1 MDVEQI
7 EAKHVKKGKYILI
20 DDSPSIVSDNA
31 TSAPGKHGH
40 AKCRITATGIIDGK
54 KRVIMRPGDGKVPS
68 PVVDTR
74 NGQIVSIDGDRAQL
88 MDAETYEMFDTKIP
102 DNLKA
107 KAKEGVMVDYWLI
120 GGEIRIIVDVKEE

>member
-1 MDVEQI
+1 
-7 EAKHVKKGKYILI
+7 
-20 DDSPSIVSDNA
+20 
-31 TSAPGKHGH
+31 
-40 AKCRITATGIIDGK
+40 
-54 KRVIMRPGDGKVPS
+54 MRPGDGKVPS
-68 PVVDTR
+68 PVVDKR
-74 NGQIVSIDGDRAQL
+74 NGQIVSIEGDHAQL